1 MAKLRKIAVFAMVF
15 TLLTASAASAQDTMQ
30 KTMRDALYGGAIG
43 ALLGAAVMLL
53 TDNPDDHL
61 SYIPTGAA
69 VGVLAGAAYGIATS
83 GVMSTAAAEID
94 AKEGKVSLAMPTIS
108 AEEYYDEKT
117 NEREEIERIDLVR
130 LTF

>member
-1 MAKLRKIAVFAMVF
+1 MAKFRKIAAFAMAFVF
-15 TLLTASAASAQDTMQ
+15 LTATAASAQDPMQ

-43 ALLGAAVMLL
+43 ALLGTAVMFL
-53 TDNPDDHL
+53 TDNPDDHI

-69 VGVLAGAAYGIATS
+69 VGVLAGAAYGLATS
-83 GVMSTAAAEID
+83 NVIYNAAAEID
-94 AKEGKVSLAMPTIS
+94 TKEGKVNLAMPTIS

-117 NEREEIERIDLVR
+117 NETEEVERIDLVR

>member
-1 MAKLRKIAVFAMVF
+1 MEKLRKIAVLVMLF
-15 TLLTASAASAQDTMQ
+15 TFLTGSVASAE
-30 KTMRDALYGGAIG
+30 DAMDRTLKGSLYGGLIG
-43 ALLGAAVMLL
+43 GLIGTAVMLL

-69 VGVLAGAAYGIATS
+69 VGVLLGAAYGVATS
-83 GVMSTAAAEID
+83 SMMSTAAAEID

-108 AEEYYDEKT
+108 SEQLYDEKT
-117 NEREEIERIDLVR
+117 NEIEEIERIDLVR

>member
-1 MAKLRKIAVFAMVF
+1 MGRFTKIA
-15 TLLTASAASAQDTMQ
+15 ASAMIFTFLAVSTASAQDPMQ
-30 KTMRDALYGGAIG
+30 RTLRDSLYGGVIG
-43 ALLGAAVMLL
+43 ALLGTAVMLL

-69 VGVLAGAAYGIATS
+69 VGVLAGAAYGLATS

-94 AKEGKVSLAMPTIS
+94 TREGTISLAMPTIS
-108 AEEYYDEKT
+108 AEEHYDEKT
-117 NEREEIERIDLVR
+117 NTIEEIERIDLVR

>member
-1 MAKLRKIAVFAMVF
+1 MAKMRKIAAFAMAFV
-15 TLLTASAASAQDTMQ
+15 LLTASAASAQEAMQ

-43 ALLGAAVMLL
+43 ALLGTAVMLL
-53 TDNPDDHL
+53 TDNPDDNL

-69 VGVLAGAAYGIATS
+69 VGVLAGAAYGLATS

-94 AKEGKVSLAMPTIS
+94 AKDGKVSLAMPTIS

-117 NEREEIERIDLVR
+117 NQKEEVERIDLVR

>member
-1 MAKLRKIAVFAMVF
+1 MGKLKKIAAFAMVF
-15 TLLTASAASAQDTMQ
+15 TFLTVSAASAEDPMQ
-30 KTMRDALYGGAIG
+30 RTLRDSLYGGVIG
-43 ALLGAAVMLL
+43 ALLGTAVMLL

-69 VGVLAGAAYGIATS
+69 VGVLVGAAYGLATS

-94 AKEGKVSLAMPTIS
+94 TREGSISLAMPTIS

-117 NEREEIERIDLVR
+117 NKREEIERIDLVR